1 MTTQAHQEGIPL
13 YVIIIIIV
21 LNILVMYAMILIL
34 CYDMYLNES
43 GLEKRIIRLERTL
56 LAKCEEQ
63 LKAIKADV
71 QATKRWLDALA
82 MQDKEI
88 RHTKVNVQDAHV
100 RLSALGATISTL
112 ESRLTELESKTDAAE
127 VELSGGGF
135 AWLNL

>member
-1 MTTQAHQEGIPL
+1 MTTQAHQEVIPL
-13 YVIIIIIV
+13 YVTMIIIV
-21 LNILVMYAMILIL
+21 LNILVIYAMILTL

-43 GLEKRIIRLERTL
+43 GLEQRIIRLEKTL

-63 LKAIKADV
+63 VKAIKADI

-88 RHTKVNVQDAHV
+88 RHTKVNVQDVHV
-100 RLSALGATISTL
+100 RLSALGATIGTL
-112 ESRLTELESKTDAAE
+112 ESRLTGLESKADAAE
-127 VELSGGGF
+127 VELSGGEF